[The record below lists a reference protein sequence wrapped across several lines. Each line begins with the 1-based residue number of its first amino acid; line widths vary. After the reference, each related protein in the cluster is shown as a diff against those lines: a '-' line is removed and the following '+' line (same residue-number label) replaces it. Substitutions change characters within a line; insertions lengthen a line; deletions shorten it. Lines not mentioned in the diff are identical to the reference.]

1 MLARPA
7 PRRQIVTR
15 CSKHILASAMPSK
28 ILYSQVFVCSFVLVS
43 HWSKNK
49 RGTASVL
56 FKPEIWSAGADN
68 GKTTIV
74 IDPALPPQNTETFR
88 FPTCLAAT
96 AHRSVQFFP
105 YPVGRTTKTCWPAA
119 LQHSKHINAWVL
131 GFKFREPRFL
141 KQNAMWYRTRCLY
154 CTHQSMSDFGHA
166 QLPRGPDS
174 GPRNRI
180 LPDLV
185 SSSPFSYPLPCF
197 FVLEP
202 PKRDL
207 GTRSVVCCVKLNF

>member
-1 MLARPA
+1 M
-7 PRRQIVTR
+7 
-15 CSKHILASAMPSK
+15 
-28 ILYSQVFVCSFVLVS
+28 
-43 HWSKNK
+43 
-49 RGTASVL
+49 

-96 AHRSVQFFP
+96 ARRSVQFFP
-105 YPVGRTTKTCWPAA
+105 YPVGRTTKTCRPAA
-119 LQHSKHINAWVL
+119 LQPSKHISAWVL
-131 GFKFREPRFL
+131 GFKFRGLCFL
-141 KQNAMWYRTRCLY
+141 KQNATRYRTRCLY
-154 CTHQSMSDFGHA
+154 CTHQSMSDLEHA
-166 QLPRGPDS
+166 QLTRRPDS

-180 LPDLV
+180 LTDLV
-185 SSSPFSYPLPCF
+185 SSSPFPSPLPCF

-207 GTRSVVCCVKLNF
+207 GTRSTPF